1 MVDWNTATTEM
12 DSLEFVSLR
21 EQMKETD
28 GASFS
33 FDRVRMTTDAGE
45 NDAGEVITLINTVAG
60 QAAAVWVTP
69 YPDAKFEQDPA
80 QTDGARLGRALA
92 RCFGT
97 DEASKDDV
105 VAIANEKGGTLTV
118 SKNDYGESWAWLWE
132 VSEKDA

>member
-21 EQMKETD
+21 EQMKEND

-33 FDRVRMTTDAGE
+33 FDRGRMTTDAGE

-92 RCFGT
+92 RCFGSADAT
-97 DEASKDDV
+97 KEDV
-105 VAIANEKGGTLTV
+105 IAIANEEGGVLSV

-132 VSEKDA
+132 VAKQDA

>member
-1 MVDWNTATTEM
+1 MVDWNMAKTEM
-12 DSLEFVSLR
+12 DSLEFVNLR
-21 EQMKETD
+21 EQMKADD

-33 FDRVRMTTDAGE
+33 FDRVRLTTDAGQ
-45 NDAGEVITLINTVAG
+45 DGSGEVITLIDTVAG
-60 QAAAVWVTP
+60 NAAAVWVTP

-97 DEASKDDV
+97 DDASKDDV

>member
-21 EQMKETD
+21 EQMKEND
-28 GASFS
+28 GAAFS
-33 FDRVRMTTDAGE
+33 FDRVRLTTDAGE
-45 NDAGEVITLINTVAG
+45 NDAGEVITLLNTTDG
-60 QAAAVWVTP
+60 PAAAVWVTP
-69 YPDAKFEQDPA
+69 YPDAKFEQDPD

-97 DEASKDDV
+97 EDATKADV
-105 VAIANEKGGTLTV
+105 VAIANEQGGVLSV

-132 VSEKDA
+132 VKKADA

>member
-1 MVDWNTATTEM
+1 MVDWNTETTEM

-33 FDRVRMTTDAGE
+33 FDRVRMSSDAGSRGE
-45 NDAGEVITLINTVAG
+45 GEVITLINTAAS

-69 YPDAKFEQDPA
+69 YPDAKFEVAPD

-92 RCFGT
+92 RCFPGEDNAET
-97 DEASKDDV
+97 LTK
-105 VAIANEKGGTLTV
+105 ANEAGGTLTV
-118 SKNDYGESWAWLWE
+118 RKNDFGESWAWLWE
-132 VSEKDA
+132 VTPTEE

>member
-1 MVDWNTATTEM
+1 MAKTEM
-12 DSLEFVSLR
+12 DSLEFVNLR
-21 EQMKETD
+21 EQMKADD

-33 FDRVRMTTDAGE
+33 FDRVRLTTDAGQ
-45 NDAGEVITLINTVAG
+45 DGSGEVITLIDTVAG
-60 QAAAVWVTP
+60 NAAAVWVTP

-97 DEASKDDV
+97 DDASKDDV